1 MLNSQ
6 RRRQL
11 LLAFGASASLNGV
24 AQSKAWSVQFDPASV
39 PTMYADEQ
47 GQARGI
53 YPALV
58 AAAFARMGEPLRA
71 GTLPFRR
78 LLNELRDGQSLAGAV
93 IRTPEREAFADFS
106 YPYFSEGLTVL
117 TLAERTPEMVNWGAL
132 KRGRVGIIRGWS
144 YGQGFEA
151 ARQSQELRVEEVTS
165 DLNNLLMLLRKRLD
179 AVLITEIGARYLQLR
194 HPELQALAPAFRLN
208 ANDIHLAVPRGQP
221 GGPQLLERFNAAVAA
236 LRRAGELE
244 RLAEQALQQ
253 AATRG

>member
-1 MLNSQ
+1 MASITRRMLLGS
-6 RRRQL
+6 
-11 LLAFGASASLNGV
+11 SASLGLPLS
-24 AQSKAWSVQFDPASV
+24 AQTTWVVQFDPASV

-58 AAAFARMGEPLRA
+58 AAAFARLGEPLQA

-78 LLNELRDGQSLAGAV
+78 LVNELREGRSLAGAV

-106 YPYFSEGLTVL
+106 HPYFSEALTVL
-117 TLAERTPEMVNWGAL
+117 TQGERAPGMPNWAAL
-132 KRGRVGIIRGWS
+132 KRGRIGVIRGWS
-144 YGQGFEA
+144 YGPGFEA
-151 ARQSQELRVEEVTS
+151 ARQTQELRTEEVTS

-179 AVLITEIGARYLQLR
+179 AVLITELGARYLQLR

-221 GGPQLLERFNAAVAA
+221 GGPQLLERFNSAVAA
-236 LRRAGELE
+236 LRRSGELE